1 MEDVDAEVKFLVQSG
16 CVAEKD
22 LEKVTLVLRARQR
35 LEMVT
40 FKSNSVE
47 VYQRFKILPQLVHDL
62 KNEVDPLSTLN
73 NELQSLA
80 EIPECK
86 AVLDLLKNGI
96 EELKKN
102 LNSFISPISAQ
113 IGNIENIERLHSQ
126 ISNAVRELKK
136 IVNA

>member
-22 LEKVTLVLRARQR
+22 REKVTLVLRARQL

-40 FKSNSVE
+40 FKSNSAEASQMLKTLKQIRQDVE
-47 VYQRFKILPQLVHDL
+47 NQFDYF
-62 KNEVDPLSTLN
+62 STLN
-73 NELQSLA
+73 NEMQSLA
-80 EIPECK
+80 EIPECIV
-86 AVLDLLKNGI
+86 VLDLLKNGV

-102 LNSFISPISAQ
+102 LNSYSSPISAQ
-113 IGNIENIERLHSQ
+113 IGNIENIERLHGE

>member
-22 LEKVTLVLRARQR
+22 LEKVTLVLRARQC

-62 KNEVDPLSTLN
+62 KNEVDSFSTLN

-113 IGNIENIERLHSQ
+113 IGNIENIERLHGE

>member
-22 LEKVTLVLRARQR
+22 LEKVTLVLRALQR

-62 KNEVDPLSTLN
+62 KNEVDSFSTLN

-113 IGNIENIERLHSQ
+113 IGNIENIERLHGQ

>member
-22 LEKVTLVLRARQR
+22 REKVTLVLRARQR

-40 FKSNSVE
+40 FKSNSAEASQMLKTLKQIRQDVE
-47 VYQRFKILPQLVHDL
+47 NQFDYF
-62 KNEVDPLSTLN
+62 STLN
-73 NELQSLA
+73 NEMQSLA
-80 EIPECK
+80 EIPECIV
-86 AVLDLLKNGI
+86 VLDLLKNGV

-102 LNSFISPISAQ
+102 LNSYSSPISAQ
-113 IGNIENIERLHSQ
+113 IGNIENIERLHGQ

>member
-22 LEKVTLVLRARQR
+22 LKKVTLVLRARQR

-47 VYQRFKILPQLVHDL
+47 ASQML
-62 KNEVDPLSTLN
+62 KTLKQIRQDVENQVDYFTALN

-80 EIPECK
+80 EIPECIV
-86 AVLDLLKNGI
+86 VLALLKNGI

-102 LNSFISPISAQ
+102 LNSYSSPISAQ
-113 IGNIENIERLHSQ
+113 IGNIENIERLHGE

>member
-62 KNEVDPLSTLN
+62 KNEVDSFSTLN

-96 EELKKN
+96 EEFKKN

-113 IGNIENIERLHSQ
+113 IGNIENIERLHGQ

>member
-1 MEDVDAEVKFLVQSG
+1 MKDIDAEVKFLVQSG
-16 CVAEKD
+16 CVADKDREK
-22 LEKVTLVLRARQR
+22 TALVLRARQR

-47 VYQRFKILPQLVHDL
+47 ASQML
-62 KNEVDPLSTLN
+62 KTLKQIRQDVENQFDYFSTLN

-113 IGNIENIERLHSQ
+113 IGNIENIERLHGE
-126 ISNAVRELKK
+126 ISNAVRDLKK

>member
-47 VYQRFKILPQLVHDL
+47 VYQRFKILQQLVHDL
-62 KNEVDPLSTLN
+62 KNEVDPFSTLN
-73 NELQSLA
+73 NELRSLV
-80 EIPECK
+80 EIPECN
-86 AVLDLLKNGI
+86 AVLDLLMNGI

-113 IGNIENIERLHSQ
+113 IGNIENIERLHGQ
-126 ISNAVRELKK
+126 ISNTVRELKR

>member
-62 KNEVDPLSTLN
+62 KNEVDSFSTLN

-113 IGNIENIERLHSQ
+113 IGNIENIERLHGQ

>member
-22 LEKVTLVLRARQR
+22 REKVTLVLRARQC

-62 KNEVDPLSTLN
+62 KNEVDPFSTLN
-73 NELQSLA
+73 NELQSLV
-80 EIPECK
+80 EIPECN
-86 AVLDLLKNGI
+86 AVLDLLMNGI

-113 IGNIENIERLHSQ
+113 IGNIENIERLHGQ
-126 ISNAVRELKK
+126 ISNTVRELKR

>member
-62 KNEVDPLSTLN
+62 KNEVDSFSTLN

-113 IGNIENIERLHSQ
+113 IGNIENIERLHGQ
-126 ISNAVRELKK
+126 ISNTVRELKR

>member
-22 LEKVTLVLRARQR
+22 LKKVTLVLRARQR

-47 VYQRFKILPQLVHDL
+47 ASQML
-62 KNEVDPLSTLN
+62 KTLKQIRQDVENQFDYFSTLN

-113 IGNIENIERLHSQ
+113 IGNIENIERLHGE

>member
-1 MEDVDAEVKFLVQSG
+1 MKDVEAEVKFLVQSG

-22 LEKVTLVLRARQR
+22 REKVTLVLRARQR

-40 FKSNSVE
+40 FKSNSAEASQMLKTLKQIRQDVE
-47 VYQRFKILPQLVHDL
+47 NQFDYF
-62 KNEVDPLSTLN
+62 STLN
-73 NELQSLA
+73 NEMQSLA
-80 EIPECK
+80 EIPECIV
-86 AVLDLLKNGI
+86 VLDLLKNGV

-102 LNSFISPISAQ
+102 LNSYSSPISAQ
-113 IGNIENIERLHSQ
+113 IGNIENIERLHGE

>member
-22 LEKVTLVLRARQR
+22 REKVTLVLRARQR

-40 FKSNSVE
+40 FKSNSAEASQMLKTLKQIRQDVE
-47 VYQRFKILPQLVHDL
+47 NQFDYF
-62 KNEVDPLSTLN
+62 STLN
-73 NELQSLA
+73 NEMQSLA
-80 EIPECK
+80 EIPECIV
-86 AVLDLLKNGI
+86 VLDLLKNGV

-102 LNSFISPISAQ
+102 LNSYSSPISAQ
-113 IGNIENIERLHSQ
+113 IGNIENIERLHGE

>member
-22 LEKVTLVLRARQR
+22 REKVTLVLRARQR

-47 VYQRFKILPQLVHDL
+47 ASQML
-62 KNEVDPLSTLN
+62 KTLKQIRQDVENQFDYFSTLN

-102 LNSFISPISAQ
+102 LNSFISPISSQ
-113 IGNIENIERLHSQ
+113 IGNIENIERLHGQ